1 MTQRRGV
8 EGLGVVWNFLSVV
21 FKQAKMAEDEG
32 LSMVKYSKS
41 SNHPISFLH
50 FKIFIGFSRYGATR
64 RGVEHLG
71 VMLNSPACVPKELHY
86 RFLLNLN

>member
-1 MTQRRGV
+1 
-8 EGLGVVWNFLSVV
+8 VV
-21 FKQAKMAEDEG
+21 FEQAKMAEDEG
-32 LSMVKYSKS
+32 LSMVKHSKS

-50 FKIFIGFSRYGATR
+50 YNGSSLCEIFIGFSRYGATR

-86 RFLLNLN
+86 RFLLTLNLIDWC